1 MLLPPPVVPLVPFV
15 KANVVPS
22 TTAFSLELST
32 NPLTVKVSD
41 LIVCPVS
48 TVLMLAL
55 ENIATAA
62 ACTLP
67 GEPSVKVGLVDVA
80 VMLGGS
86 FTPVT
91 LIVIVLDDWSRS
103 TPPLPVPPSSCTWN
117 VKLASGEPLALAAG
131 VNTSLPAVIDPTLI
145 HRQSLHA
152 TPSSASVPDPA
163 HGSVVIFTASRWLAG
178 LSFVSV
184 KAKLSAVKV

>member
-91 LIVIVLDDWSRS
+91 LIVIVFDDWSRS

-117 VKLASGEPLALAAG
+117 VKLASGEPLALAARSEERRVG
-131 VNTSLPAVIDPTLI
+131 KECATRRKWPACTK
-145 HRQSLHA
+145 
-152 TPSSASVPDPA
+152 TPLSASVPDPA
-163 HGSVVIFTASRWLAG
+163 LGRGVISTASSCLGG
-178 LSFVSV
+178 LPVG
-184 KAKLSAVKV
+184 